1 MATPFEA
8 ELEALVSRHARELT
22 EEVTDLILGRLG
34 IERGAARA
42 LTGLGRPRAAG
53 SRGQAAPAA
62 PAKKREKPAAG
73 APARR
78 AGRGRPT
85 SEQRAASLDEV
96 ARVVAGSSGMSV
108 SEIERAS
115 GLARGEVASALRA
128 LKEQGRVFMGGTKRF
143 ARYAASQA
151 AADRASADARGG

>member
-78 AGRGRPT
+78 AGPRPPT
-85 SEQRAASLDEV
+85 TEQRAAYHDEV
-96 ARVVAGSSGMSV
+96 APGRARSWGVCVTQK
-108 SEIERAS
+108 EPAS